1 MILSSLSFN
10 PFSPR
15 ILYFM
20 LLMLSML
27 HVVVTFLSYCQ
38 LIYPIAFMHF
48 EVNVHSRTVHH
59 PRSHKYKYKCIS
71 SLFFLP
77 PPSHFLFRFIPQSIT
92 LPPFEAKARVHS
104 RERLVRTHVRTN
116 AREESE

>member
-1 MILSSLSFN
+1 
-10 PFSPR
+10 
-15 ILYFM
+15 
-20 LLMLSML
+20 
-27 HVVVTFLSYCQ
+27 
-38 LIYPIAFMHF
+38 MHF
-48 EVNVHSRTVHH
+48 EVNVHFRTVHH

-77 PPSHFLFRFIPQSIT
+77 PLSLTSSSARQSIT
-92 LPPFEAKARVHS
+92 LPPFEAEARVHS